1 MIYTYIRLVN
11 HFRSSPFKQLVL
23 IRLIVRVR
31 LIFYMYLTTPLL
43 VVTSDF
49 RMCSMIIDNM
59 YLEKKYVWIVSHDW
73 IVVNDQWSIWVSSI
87 HVFFLSL
94 SLYALNSWRSTM
106 ALNPHFSS
114 SHVDDDDD
122 VDQHR
127 SYKLNVYWWHAYIL
141 YRYVLHGEL

>member
-1 MIYTYIRLVN
+1 MCVMMMTRQRSYFYLDIYIYIGLVN

-31 LIFYMYLTTPLL
+31 LIFYMYLTTPLF

-94 SLYALNSWRSTM
+94 SLYVQQLEVNDGTQPSFFFFACGR
-106 ALNPHFSS
+106 
-114 SHVDDDDD
+114 
-122 VDQHR
+122 
-127 SYKLNVYWWHAYIL
+127 WWWCWSASFI
-141 YRYVLHGEL
+141 